1 MQILAPGAVVN
12 GMLLPLG
19 DVPDLGANTAT
30 IREEFSGGVIFSASR
45 DLSEADF
52 RKLAIG
58 NGIKQGFMDSINHME
73 LGAITAVNKA
83 KLAFW

>member
-1 MQILAPGAVVN
+1 MAAFGN
-12 GMLLPLG
+12 
-19 DVPDLGANTAT
+19 
-30 IREEFSGGVIFSASR
+30 
-45 DLSEADF
+45 LSEADF
-52 RKLAIG
+52 RKPAIG